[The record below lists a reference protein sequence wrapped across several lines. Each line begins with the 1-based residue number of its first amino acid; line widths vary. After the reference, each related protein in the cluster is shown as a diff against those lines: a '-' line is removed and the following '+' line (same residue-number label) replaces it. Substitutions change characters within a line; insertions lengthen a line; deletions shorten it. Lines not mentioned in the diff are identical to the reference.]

1 MVEQRIVKAID
12 EQIKETEQSL
22 TEFPEPV
29 RTRMISLKIGP
40 REVISRI
47 NQIDGLIIEIEER

>member
-1 MVEQRIVKAID
+1 MVEPKIVRAID
-12 EQIKETEQSL
+12 QQIKETEQGL

-29 RTRMISLKIGP
+29 KSRMISLKIGP

-47 NQIDGLIIEIEER
+47 QQIDGLIIEIEER